1 MKYLPLIRRIDLS
14 TIDRIFKDLCGKHFI
29 CGDTDERYNRLIVRM
44 TSSVVLQNMLDGNT
58 VDYDQEQMSKIT
70 TEIKFYIKEE
80 LQEYFDGYVKLRR
93 KRC

>member
-1 MKYLPLIRRIDLS
+1 
-14 TIDRIFKDLCGKHFI
+14 
-29 CGDTDERYNRLIVRM
+29 M

-70 TEIKFYIKEE
+70 TEIEFYIKEE